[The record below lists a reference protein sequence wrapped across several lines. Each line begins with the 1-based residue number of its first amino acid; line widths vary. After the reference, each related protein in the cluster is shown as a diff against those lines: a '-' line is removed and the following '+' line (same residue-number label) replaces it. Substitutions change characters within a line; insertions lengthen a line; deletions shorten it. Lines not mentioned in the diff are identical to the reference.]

1 MDPRM
6 KNLIEVSVDS
16 IRIHMPTAQHLV
28 ILKEKEADR
37 YLPIWI
43 GSFEAPAIATQIS
56 GNTPGRPLTHDLMA
70 TAFGGLGIS
79 IKRIVVTRRADQVF
93 YARLYVKQVD
103 LAIRVMIALVLGLI
117 LGAEREFRGHPAG
130 LRTIALI
137 SAGSCMFTGLGLIPQ
152 FGAPVDPTRIAAQ
165 IVTGVGFLGAGSILR
180 QGEEV
185 RGLTTAASIWV
196 TASLGM
202 AVGFGYYSVAVFTA
216 VLVVVVLVALKPI
229 EERFFRG
236 RRNRRLS
243 DPHPVEPNE

>member
-1 MDPRM
+1 M
-6 KNLIEVSVDS
+6 
-16 IRIHMPTAQHLV
+16 
-28 ILKEKEADR
+28 
-37 YLPIWI
+37 
-43 GSFEAPAIATQIS
+43 
-56 GNTPGRPLTHDLMA
+56 
-70 TAFGGLGIS
+70 
-79 IKRIVVTRRADQVF
+79 
-93 YARLYVKQVD
+93 
-103 LAIRVMIALVLGLI
+103 
-117 LGAEREFRGHPAG
+117 
-130 LRTIALI
+130 ALI
-137 SAGSCMFTGLGLIPQ
+137 GAGSCLFTGLGLLPE
-152 FGAPVDPTRIAAQ
+152 FGTRVDPTRIAAQ